1 MVSFGNVTAH
11 LDIYFERFLSKIVP
25 FYKLFTS
32 FPPHVHLL
40 VFCLSVCLLKL
51 FSSSVNPRSES
62 ESESEE
68 EEKEEELPLLSE
80 EEMNKLGAKLVK
92 AEIMGNTVRSHCHV
106 LLDSGDELSGTLSWR
121 E

>member
-1 MVSFGNVTAH
+1 M
-11 LDIYFERFLSKIVP
+11 L
-25 FYKLFTS
+25 
-32 FPPHVHLL
+32 
-40 VFCLSVCLLKL
+40 
-51 FSSSVNPRSES
+51 SSVNPRSES

-106 LLDSGDELSGTLSWR
+106 LLDSGDGRSGTLSWR